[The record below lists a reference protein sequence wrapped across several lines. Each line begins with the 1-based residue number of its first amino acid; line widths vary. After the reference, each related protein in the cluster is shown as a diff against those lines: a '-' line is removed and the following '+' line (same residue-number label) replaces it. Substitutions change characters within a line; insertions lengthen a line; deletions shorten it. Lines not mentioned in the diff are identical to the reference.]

1 MIPLGVIVM
10 ILSGVMMYWAGD
22 GVNNIEEAQIYE
34 GTDVELELSGYSE
47 GGYLVVVMEG
57 EYESGKDSV
66 SDNGTAVLTDS
77 DCHLVRNFTM
87 NDSEGVNFFI
97 PACENT
103 DDTTADDNHIHIGYI
118 CKEGCPDGTYTW
130 ETNEIEIQIWDVDMI
145 VGTFVRLGAGITGGI
160 GICCCGV
167 FIAILGLILGFTMGK
182 KPPATGYQASGVM
195 PQHPGNM

>member
-66 SDNGTAVLTDS
+66 GDNGTAVLTDS
-77 DCHLVRNFTM
+77 DCDLVKNFTLKLI
-87 NDSEGVNFFI
+87 VIF
-97 PACENT
+97 
-103 DDTTADDNHIHIGYI
+103 H
-118 CKEGCPDGTYTW
+118 
-130 ETNEIEIQIWDVDMI
+130 DV
-145 VGTFVRLGAGITGGI
+145 A
-160 GICCCGV
+160 
-167 FIAILGLILGFTMGK
+167 
-182 KPPATGYQASGVM
+182 
-195 PQHPGNM
+195 